1 LRKKVPNTDR
11 QLCVFFDA
19 GQTRYAVEAVAVL
32 EVAQLEDADEAL
44 RGHLPLKDLSALL
57 GGAAELRPGKAV
69 VLDTS
74 PTNAVR
80 VRAVEG
86 VFDVTAD
93 QHLPLPG
100 RMIPLVT
107 PAIRGAL
114 LHEGKLVFVLDPDGV
129 ARGLPRQVKRPQVM
143 TLPATMPSLVFDS
156 GSERYAVP
164 LTRVLQIVPAA
175 HSFNQAP
182 GQGAFLGAVSHLQHL
197 CPVFCVSDA
206 HVPEPLIVLVEAN
219 GEVLGLSAGRADG
232 VKPAAAL
239 GNAIILDL
247 EHMFS

>member
-1 LRKKVPNTDR
+1 VPTTDR
-11 QLCVFFDA
+11 QLSVFFEA
-19 GQTRYAVEAVAVL
+19 GQTRYAVEAVSVV
-32 EVAQLEDADEAL
+32 EVAQLEADDETV
-44 RGHLPLKDLSALL
+44 RGHLPVRDLSALL
-57 GGAAELRPGKAV
+57 GGGAELRPGKAV

-86 VFDVTAD
+86 VFDVSLD
-93 QHLPLPG
+93 LQLPLPG
-100 RMIPLVT
+100 RMIALVT

-114 LHEGKLVFVLDPDGV
+114 LHEDTLVFVLDAEGV
-129 ARGLPRQVKRPQVM
+129 ARGLPRQVKRPEVM
-143 TLPATMPSLVFDS
+143 TLPASMPCLVFDS
-156 GSERYAVP
+156 GTGRYAVP
-164 LTRVLQIVPAA
+164 LSRVLQIVP
-175 HSFNQAP
+175 SGLNFNQAP
-182 GQGAFLGAVSHLQHL
+182 GQGAFLGAVAHLQQL

-219 GEVLGLSAGRADG
+219 GEVMGLSAGRAEG
-232 VKPAAAL
+232 VKQPAAL